1 MFAQLFGKY
10 LTEKS
15 LIKEETY
22 QEIIE
27 KQKSVRVKLGTIA
40 VAEGLL
46 TEEQTEEIN
55 NLQKQLDKRFGD
67 IAIDKG
73 WLTNDQM
80 EMLLSKQGNAY
91 LQFVQLMTELTGL
104 TASDAD
110 QLVKA
115 FQKDSGYTDSEL
127 AALKADDIDQLI
139 PLFIISTKPHVR
151 EIAAL
156 LARNL
161 TRFISS
167 DYYIEKA
174 HHVKEFS
181 YTHFTCQELS
191 GDDNVFLGI
200 AASKDDKSFL
210 KVAASFARE
219 EMNSVG
225 ASAYDAVGEFINV
238 TNGLFASD
246 LSNKKINLDMEP
258 PVSFKEQTAKGD
270 FYALPVY
277 LEGHRMD
284 VLISVNEEFV
294 PGEKPEEIAVLGN
307 TASAV
312 EKTDSLGKVL
322 VVDDSRMSRSILR
335 AILEKAGYS
344 VSREAAN
351 GEEAV
356 EAFKECGPDLVTLD
370 ITMPKMDGLEALKQI
385 LAIDGSARVIMI
397 TAAGQQDK
405 LIGALKAGAK
415 RFISKPF
422 NEAEILKNVQDVLSG
437 RE

>member
-1 MFAQLFGKY
+1 
-10 LTEKS
+10 
-15 LIKEETY
+15 
-22 QEIIE
+22 
-27 KQKSVRVKLGTIA
+27 
-40 VAEGLL
+40 
-46 TEEQTEEIN
+46 
-55 NLQKQLDKRFGD
+55 
-67 IAIDKG
+67 
-73 WLTNDQM
+73 
-80 EMLLSKQGNAY
+80 
-91 LQFVQLMTELTGL
+91 
-104 TASDAD
+104 
-110 QLVKA
+110 
-115 FQKDSGYTDSEL
+115 
-127 AALKADDIDQLI
+127 
-139 PLFIISTKPHVR
+139 
-151 EIAAL
+151 
-156 LARNL
+156 
-161 TRFISS
+161 
-167 DYYIEKA
+167 
-174 HHVKEFS
+174 
-181 YTHFTCQELS
+181 
-191 GDDNVFLGI
+191 
-200 AASKDDKSFL
+200 
-210 KVAASFARE
+210 
-219 EMNSVG
+219 
-225 ASAYDAVGEFINV
+225 
-238 TNGLFASD
+238 
-246 LSNKKINLDMEP
+246 
-258 PVSFKEQTAKGD
+258 
-270 FYALPVY
+270 
-277 LEGHRMD
+277 MD